1 MDKEIDMEE
10 VKWYYKG
17 EFGERV
23 LDQLEVLSNDDSFE
37 AQNLVAQKLMM
48 LDLTPA
54 EAYNEVR
61 IFLQEEI
68 A

>member
-1 MDKEIDMEE
+1 MEE

-17 EFGERV
+17 EIGEWV